1 MKTSFF
7 QRSTIRGIIVGLLF
21 AMLPMQLSTAS
32 VAGARYTAAAM
43 FLGLQRQGW
52 QCRDSFSQGL
62 LSRGGSVV
70 IATTLY
76 AGNTYALAASGCED
90 AYDVDLGVY
99 DENGNFI
106 ASDSDR
112 NSLAVVRITPRWTGT
127 YYLKVTMFN
136 STYNGAHYVLQY
148 AYRGN

>member
-7 QRSTIRGIIVGLLF
+7 QRSSVTGLIAGLLF
-21 AMLPMQLSTAS
+21 AMVPMQFSTAS
-32 VAGARYTAAAM
+32 VAGARYTASAM
-43 FLGLQRQGW
+43 FLGLQNAGW
-52 QCRDSFSQGL
+52 QCRDSFSSGL
-62 LSRGGSVV
+62 LRRGGSVV
-70 IATTLY
+70 IPTTLY

-90 AYDVDLGVY
+90 AYDVDLAVY

-106 ASDSDR
+106 ASDSD
-112 NSLAVVRITPRWTGT
+112 NSSLAVVRITPRWTGT

-148 AYRGN
+148 AYRGL

>member
-7 QRSTIRGIIVGLLF
+7 QRSTVRGLVAGLLL
-21 AMLPMQLSTAS
+21 AMMPTSFLPGS
-32 VAGARYTAAAM
+32 VPGARYTAAAL
-43 FLGLQRQGW
+43 FVGLRNQGW
-52 QCRDSFSQGL
+52 ECRNSFSQGL
-62 LSRGGSVV
+62 LRRGGSTV

-76 AGNTYALAASGCED
+76 AGNNYCLAASGCED
-90 AYDVDLGVY
+90 AYDVDLAVY

-106 ASDSDR
+106 GSDSDR
-112 NSLAVVRITPRWTGT
+112 SSLAVVRITPRWTGT

-148 AYRGN
+148 AYRGR